1 MLKSGDLHGVQEKEF
16 AQEIKK
22 KQSLHKSGV
31 QFENTDI
38 EAVPSKLSV
47 PLPFFIQHFQS
58 AEQIAKDSVCVMCSK
73 KKIFNFIE
81 TFPPRHQY
89 MIMIQCKEC
98 RKRF

>member
-16 AQEIKK
+16 AQEMKK

-47 PLPFFIQHFQS
+47 PLPFFIQHFHLELRL
-58 AEQIAKDSVCVMCSK
+58 ALPD
-73 KKIFNFIE
+73 IFLWLLAQTMSLLTCDE
-81 TFPPRHQY
+81 T
-89 MIMIQCKEC
+89 ISL
-98 RKRF
+98 